1 MTNEEQLELAEL
13 KAQSKLKPKEKARLK
28 ILERKANKLEQEE
41 KTEKESK
48 SPNRSVF
55 AVQPTTEIPPTPVR
69 YTEAERT
76 VLRTLA
82 DDVKAVSQEQVKAVL
97 GKISE
102 INETKLI
109 RASVLL
115 LRKHSDAEVIDAIVA
130 VKRSDLERKMA
141 NTNVFGLLKKEEE
154 KKHYK
159 SVRFSSV
166 EKAGLKTRADDIV
179 MNSFNLIVEKLSGPD
194 DVNSTKLIR
203 AAAHL
208 LNNHSHDDIIKAVDS
223 VRSEMFSAS

>member
-48 SPNRSVF
+48 SHNRSVF

-154 KKHYK
+154 KIHLVSLLSNVKED
-159 SVRFSSV
+159 FPV
-166 EKAGLKTRADDIV
+166 ERRMEKRNVQREGGREQAANRGGNVDSFGRKYRTRANDESST
-179 MNSFNLIVEKLSGPD
+179 NTRNLVKNAFEPVL
-194 DVNSTKLIR
+194 
-203 AAAHL
+203 
-208 LNNHSHDDIIKAVDS
+208 
-223 VRSEMFSAS
+223 